1 MIPNTDNF
9 QARFSEII
17 LKLNSQKDLNVFSI
31 KASNYLCTLT
41 HNFEESIQ
49 LHNIRSISKIII
61 SLCYGILADN
71 IKKEDNSLQLTLDS
85 NIASLFTGNKFPL
98 NIFKQKFANI
108 KLRHF
113 LTNTVGYEKELLFS
127 KDIPAN
133 EEGELLAHLFDE
145 ELKYK
150 PGEHFVYSNASSYLL
165 SAIFQEFTSIN
176 ISDFAYQHLF
186 TKLRI
191 TDFKWG
197 NYGAYCKGGT
207 GLYLD
212 INSLHKIGQLILNE
226 GIWENQQI
234 VSKEW
239 IKLISTP
246 QVVKFN
252 KDYSNDPLLRK
263 AYGLFLWISNN
274 NTYFINGHMGQYLV
288 IAKDKGIVVSILA
301 NTENGSVLATY
312 LKYLIS

>member
-1 MIPNTDNF
+1 MTPNTDNLE
-9 QARFSEII
+9 ARFSEII
-17 LKLNSQKDLNVFSI
+17 LKLNSQKDFNVFCI
-31 KASNYLCTLT
+31 KASNNFCTLIQ
-41 HNFEESIQ
+41 NFEESIQ
-49 LHNIRSISKIII
+49 LHNIRSISKIVIP
-61 SLCYGILADN
+61 LCYGILADN
-71 IKKEDNSLQLTLDS
+71 IKKEGSSRQLTLDS
-85 NIASLFTGNKFPL
+85 NIASLFTGNKFPQ
-98 NIFKQKFANI
+98 NMFKQKFGNI

-127 KDIPAN
+127 KDITAN
-133 EEGELLAHLFDE
+133 EEGELLTYLFDE

-165 SAIFQEFTSIN
+165 SAIFQEFTGIN
-176 ISDFAYQHLF
+176 ISDFAYQNLF
-186 TKLRI
+186 TKLGI
-191 TDFKWG
+191 ANFKWG

-212 INSLHKIGQLILNE
+212 INDLHKIGQLILNE

-234 VSKEW
+234 VSREW

-246 QVVKFN
+246 QVFKFN
-252 KDYSNDPLLRK
+252 KDYSNDPLSRK
-263 AYGLFLWISNN
+263 AYGLFLWISNS

-301 NTENGSVLATY
+301 NTENGNDLATY
-312 LKYLIS
+312 LNHLIS